1 MWYDRASGPT
11 RKEMV
16 GTMSIKRACSYQATI
31 KTPKAPST
39 YSEILVTF
47 QQDGV
52 NLVQKTLA
60 DLETDENYVTVNLTQ
75 EETALFTA
83 AVTAYLQ
90 IRCYAEEY
98 DAPGSKVWPLDVH
111 PALDDQILGGE

>member
-1 MWYDRASGPT
+1 MA
-11 RKEMV
+11 
-16 GTMSIKRACSYQATI
+16 IIRACSYQATI

-47 QQDGV
+47 QQNKV
-52 NLVQKTLA
+52 NLISKGLGA
-60 DLETDENYVTVNLTQ
+60 LETDENYVTVNLNQ
-75 EETALFTA
+75 EETKLFTENIP
-83 AVTAYLQ
+83 AYLQ

-98 DAPGSKVWPLDVH
+98 DAPGSKVWPLDVY

>member
-1 MWYDRASGPT
+1 
-11 RKEMV
+11 
-16 GTMSIKRACSYQATI
+16 MSIKRACSYQATI

-47 QQDGV
+47 QQDGA
-52 NLVQKTLA
+52 NLIQKTLA
-60 DLETDENYVTVNLTQ
+60 DLETDETYVTVNLTQ

-83 AVTAYLQ
+83 SLPAYLQ

-98 DAPGSKVWPLDVH
+98 DAPGSKVLPLDVY